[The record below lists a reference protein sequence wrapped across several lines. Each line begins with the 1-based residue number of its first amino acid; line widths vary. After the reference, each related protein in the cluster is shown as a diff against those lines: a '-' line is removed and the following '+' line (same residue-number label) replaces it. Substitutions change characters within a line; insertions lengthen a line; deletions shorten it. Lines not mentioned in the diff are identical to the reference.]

1 MTALTKP
8 RMNVDE
14 FLAWAVDQPG
24 RYELFRGEVY
34 AMSPETAGHADNKA
48 AVYNALL
55 AGIASAP
62 SPVPCVSRRH
72 DRSHRR
78 HDRL

>member
-24 RYELFRGEVY
+24 TYELFKGEVY
-34 AMSPETAGHADNKA
+34 AMSPETAGHADTKA

-55 AGIASAP
+55 AGIRARRL
-62 SPVPCVSRRH
+62 PCH
-72 DRSHRR
+72 TF
-78 HDRL
+78 LTA

>member
-1 MTALTKP
+1 MTALTKL

-34 AMSPETAGHADNKA
+34 AMSPETAGHADTKGSLRN
-48 AVYNALL
+48 YR
-55 AGIASAP
+55 GT
-62 SPVPCVSRRH
+62 
-72 DRSHRR
+72 
-78 HDRL
+78 

>member
-24 RYELFRGEVY
+24 RFELFRGEVY
-34 AMSPETAGHADNKA
+34 AMSDTPT
-48 AVYNALL
+48 LRL
-55 AGIASAP
+55 PSTMPCWRASERAI
-62 SPVPCVSRRH
+62 SPVMYFPTV
-72 DRSHRR
+72 
-78 HDRL
+78 